1 MFKVKKKSPK
11 CKASYPWLNTADTKF
26 GTPGHYKVNLVI
38 NPAQDEESAKYL
50 EDYEKM
56 LVTAKADCIEKIK
69 EKISTIPANAKNKA
83 KIDSFKNLISNID
96 TEFKHPLKEEYD
108 DMGELTGNMILECRT
123 KAQITTREGEV
134 SDMKPKC
141 YDATGAYLDQPP
153 AIYAGSVLRL
163 VNTFD
168 NYFMDSNATCG
179 VAKAKINGV
188 QIISLSAGSGGSD
201 FGVEDGGYVQEQKV
215 TPTLDDLESDEY

>member
-38 NPAQDEESAKYL
+38 NPSQAEESAKYL

-56 LVTAKADCIEKIK
+56 LASAKADTIIKIQEKIA
-69 EKISTIPANAKNKA
+69 TIPQNAKNKA
-83 KIDSFKNLISNID
+83 KIDSFQNLITNID

-123 KAQITTREGEV
+123 KAKIVTKEGETI
-134 SDMKPKC
+134 DMKPKA
-141 YDATGAYLDQPP
+141 YDATGAHIPEPP
-153 AIYAGSVLRL
+153 SVFAGSVIR
-163 VNTFD
+163 VINTFD

-179 VAKAKINGV
+179 VAKAKINGY
-188 QIISLSAGSGGSD
+188 QIISLSTGSGGSD
-201 FGVEDGGYVQEQKV
+201 FGAEEGGYVQEQKV
-215 TPTLDDLESDEY
+215 TPTLDDLESDDY